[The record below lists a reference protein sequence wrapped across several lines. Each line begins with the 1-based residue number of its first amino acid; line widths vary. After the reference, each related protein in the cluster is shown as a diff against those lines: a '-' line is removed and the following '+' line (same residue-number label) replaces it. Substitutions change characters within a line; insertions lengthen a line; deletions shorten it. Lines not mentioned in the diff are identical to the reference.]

1 MCAIIGEYLITGGIS
16 LKLEFSHDDFG
27 TKLILLY
34 MLEQIEI
41 PLSEQFIMD
50 ICTTRN
56 DWINYMECV
65 SVFHDLLKDGFIY
78 TLDDD
83 PKRCRY
89 TLSAKGRNGLSIY
102 YEEIPDE
109 TRQDISA
116 FCKTNRMY
124 FKRLQ
129 EYVGEF
135 TKNSDGTY
143 LVTLRI
149 TETASSKPMFEIK
162 INLQT
167 KADAVRAVEIW
178 TTKAPNFYEFVYTNL
193 MG

>member
-1 MCAIIGEYLITGGIS
+1 M
-16 LKLEFSHDDFG
+16 KLEFSHDDFG

-65 SVFHDLLKDGFIY
+65 SVFHDLLRDGFIY
-78 TLDDD
+78 TPDED
-83 PKRCRY
+83 PKHSRY
-89 TLSAKGRNGLSIY
+89 TLTAKGRNGLSIY
-102 YEEIPDE
+102 YEEIPD
-109 TRQDISA
+109 DIRNAISS

-129 EYVGEF
+129 EYIGEF

-143 LVTLRI
+143 LVILRI

-162 INLQT
+162 INMQT
-167 KADAVRAVEIW
+167 RADAVRAVEIW